1 MVLSVDACCVRP
13 SYGARPAL
21 SIGMSQQFS
30 VFLSLVTLTF
40 DIDVRTW
47 ARFLYNVPNRQYDT
61 IRYDGVY

>member
-30 VFLSLVTLTF
+30 VFF
-40 DIDVRTW
+40 
-47 ARFLYNVPNRQYDT
+47 VPGDL
-61 IRYDGVY
+61 DL